1 MPKLT
6 KEIRDLVVA
15 KAKLEFLENG
25 FEHTSMRVIASGVGI
40 SVAGLY
46 KLFTNKEALFDEV
59 VKPAMDEFNNYYEN
73 VKKSSIDK
81 IDNDNIDAIYN
92 TNSIE
97 NVLNM
102 LYADFDAFKLI
113 IYCSTGTKY
122 ENFLD
127 DIVVRELKDVN
138 ALIQI
143 AKEKKVPI
151 NTVKTEYMQILMHAY
166 YGALFEV
173 VRRDFTR
180 SQAEQFLQTLIDFFE
195 PGWRKIFRV

>member
-6 KEIRDLVVA
+6 KEVRDLVVA

-25 FEHTSMRVIASGVGI
+25 FEHTSMRNIASDVGI

-59 VKPAMDEFNNYYEN
+59 VQPAMDEFNNYYES
-73 VKKSSIDK
+73 VKRDSIK
-81 IDNDNIDAIYN
+81 RIDEDNLEAIYD

-113 IYCSTGTKY
+113 ICCSTGTKY

-138 ALIQI
+138 SFIQI

-151 NTVKTEYMQILMHAY
+151 NTVKPEYMQILMRAY

-195 PGWRKIFRV
+195 PGWREIFRV